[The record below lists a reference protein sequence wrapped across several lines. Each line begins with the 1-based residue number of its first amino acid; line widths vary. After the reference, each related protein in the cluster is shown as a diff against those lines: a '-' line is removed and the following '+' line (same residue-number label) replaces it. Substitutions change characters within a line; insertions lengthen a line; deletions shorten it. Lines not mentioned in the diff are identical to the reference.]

1 MRPLFA
7 SLCLLLLPALHAGL
21 LERYAP
27 TYAGKE
33 KDLKKSFD
41 GELVNWVQTECANK
55 TFPRTWLTT
64 STGPAPFLVVGA
76 TSSAVTMRQLLQT
89 GEVDEQGVPQQVPA
103 ADSSQLKWDL
113 WAPKYLLGTFPLEG
127 NKDDAQLARF
137 AIWLNERRE
146 PELANRVLTV
156 MYKRVD
162 AEAQADIAAWVRANE
177 KVAADAPMVVALV
190 YDAEFRMQR
199 EMLLAEKLADK
210 IIKDRE
216 SAARAE
222 LSRLKTAVAK
232 RSETLAMLEYQ
243 IRQFERGFAQ
253 TDTLAKS
260 EKDRAV
266 MRQAIDDGS
275 KRIAAQVKQAES
287 FNGEFDKQ
295 AACWEKAAEDDPCN
309 CQYRST
315 AASLWMRYANLY
327 VRSKKQLECTHE
339 DGMKKCRALYE
350 TLVKEFP
357 ANAGILLGHAKC
369 LHFYEKYE
377 DAKAFYKKVIQY
389 DTDGAQG
396 RFGREAEQRVQ
407 NL

>member
-1 MRPLFA
+1 MRHVLA
-7 SLCLLLLPALHAGL
+7 LLCLLTLPGLHAGL
-21 LERYAP
+21 IERYAP

-33 KDLKKSFD
+33 KELKKAFD
-41 GELVNWVQTECANK
+41 GELVNWIQTECANK

-64 STGPAPFLVVGA
+64 NAGPAPFLVVGA
-76 TSSAVTMRQLLQT
+76 TTSFVTMRQLLQT
-89 GEVDEQGVPQQVPA
+89 GEVDDQGVPQQVPS
-103 ADSSQLKWDL
+103 ADETQVKWEL
-113 WAPKYLLGTFPLEG
+113 WTPKHLLGTFPLEG
-127 NKDDAQLARF
+127 NKDDAQLARL

-156 MYKRVD
+156 LYKRASV
-162 AEAQADIAAWVRANE
+162 EAQADIAAWVRANE
-177 KVAADAPMVVALV
+177 KVAPDVPLIVAQV
-190 YDAEFRMQR
+190 YDAEFRLQR

-210 IIKDRE
+210 ITKDRE
-216 SAARAE
+216 AAAKAE
-222 LSRLKTAVAK
+222 LARLKTAVAK
-232 RSETLAMLEYQ
+232 RSDTLAMLEFQ
-243 IRQFERGFAQ
+243 IRQFERDFAL

-260 EKDRAV
+260 DKDRGL
-266 MRQAIDDGS
+266 MRKALQDCS
-275 KRIAAQVKQAES
+275 KRIEAQLKQAEG

-309 CQYRST
+309 CLYRST

-357 ANAGILLGHAKC
+357 ANPGILLGHAKC

-377 DAKAFYKKVIQY
+377 DAKTFYKMAIQY
-389 DTDGAQG
+389 DPEGEKG
-396 RFGREAEQRVQ
+396 RFGRDAEQRVQ